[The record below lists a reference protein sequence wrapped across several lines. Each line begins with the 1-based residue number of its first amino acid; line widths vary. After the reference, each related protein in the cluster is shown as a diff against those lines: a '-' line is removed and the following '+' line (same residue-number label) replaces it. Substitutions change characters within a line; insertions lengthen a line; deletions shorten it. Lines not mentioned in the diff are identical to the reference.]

1 MGTSH
6 DVPGAISPPA
16 LDAAIQA
23 IERSLRAD
31 GADARGVDEGERS
44 GFEWR
49 ALKQWCVENG
59 HFLSQEIT
67 PERPGGREHDVRFDE
82 AARRWVK
89 FTKWNCAGYSV
100 SLETG
105 EPLFLP
111 ATPLEYLRRLRVHNT
126 IFGDRLVLRGI
137 QGEGSALRIVTAQSD
152 IVGEAPSLEEMDR
165 HLRESEGF
173 ARLAIPPMGYYKSL
187 SYLRDNVGLFDAH
200 PANCV
205 VTRDGSLVPIDF
217 ILLELTPDDH
227 RILAARAEPST

>member
-6 DVPGAISPPA
+6 DVPGAIPPTA
-16 LDAAIQA
+16 LDSAIQA

-31 GADARGVDEGERS
+31 GADAGGVDEGERS

-59 HFLSQEIT
+59 HSLSQEIA
-67 PERPGGREHDVRFDE
+67 PERAGGREHDVRFDE
-82 AARRWVK
+82 AARRWLK

-111 ATPLEYLRRLRVHNT
+111 ATPLEYLRRLRLHNSV
-126 IFGDRLVLRGI
+126 FGDRLVLLGI

-173 ARLAIPPMGYYKSL
+173 TRLAIPPMGYYKSH
-187 SYLRDNVGLFDAH
+187 SYLRDNIALFDVH

-217 ILLELTPDDH
+217 IPLQLSPVNQ
-227 RILAARAEPST
+227 RILATRAEPAT

>member
-1 MGTSH
+1 MATSH
-6 DVPGAISPPA
+6 DVSGAISSPA

-31 GADARGVDEGERS
+31 GADAGGLDEGERP

-59 HFLSQEIT
+59 HFLSEKIA
-67 PERPGGREHDVRFDE
+67 PERAGGREHDVRFDE
-82 AARRWVK
+82 ATRRWIK
-89 FTKWNCAGYSV
+89 FTKWNCAGYSI

-111 ATPLEYLRRLRVHNT
+111 ATPLEYLRRLRLHNS
-126 IFGDRLVLRGI
+126 IFGDRLVLLGI

-165 HLRESEGF
+165 RLRESEGF

-187 SYLRDNVGLFDAH
+187 SYLRGNVALFDAH

-205 VTRDGSLVPIDF
+205 VTREGTLVPIDF
-217 ILLELTPDDH
+217 ILFELNSDNQ
-227 RILAARAEPST
+227 RILAARAEPSE